1 MIYNNEIIIYYR
13 WEFLTCD
20 NHQ

>member
-1 MIYNNEIIIYYR
+1 MIYNEIIIYYR

>member
-1 MIYNNEIIIYYR
+1 MIYYNEIIIYYR